1 MALSAARSSDGSATA
16 LLFPFWGRFMLRD
29 PVPPP
34 TRLKQPEPAGWRWAA
49 AAVHLFT
56 ALGAVCA
63 LFAIHAVLDG
73 KYEVAFVWLGVAFII
88 DGIDGTFA
96 RAVDVG
102 RRLPDFSGEKLDLV
116 VDYVTY
122 VFVPALA
129 LQLGGYLPGVWGGV
143 LAGLILLSSLFHFS
157 HLGSKADDH
166 CFVGFP
172 AVWNVVAFY
181 IFAFALPGW
190 AVSGLILLCVGFTFV
205 PMRWL
210 HPLRV
215 AAVPAA
221 EYRDVRAVGGGC
233 HLDRCDGLSGKF
245 RGACGAGPRCGLW
258 GRPFGAVAAHWW
270 RCRWVGCAPAGVH
283 GGTVLPVQSRC

>member
-1 MALSAARSSDGSATA
+1 
-16 LLFPFWGRFMLRD
+16 MLRD
-29 PVPPP
+29 PLPRP
-34 TRLKQPEPAGWRWAA
+34 TRSEPPEPPGWRWAA

-73 KYEVAFVWLGVAFII
+73 AYEAAFVWLGVAFII

-102 RRLPDFSGEKLDLV
+102 RRLPDVSGEKLDLV

-129 LQLGGYLPGVWGGV
+129 LQLGGYLTGAWGGV

-157 HLGSKADDH
+157 HLGNKADDH

-181 IFAFALPGW
+181 IFAFAPPGW
-190 AVSGLILLCVGFTFV
+190 VVSGLILLCVGFTFV
-205 PMRWL
+205 PMRWM
-210 HPLRV
+210 HPMRV
-215 AAVPAA
+215 SQFRRLNIAMCLLWAAAAAWIVATGFPANYVA
-221 EYRDVRAVGGGC
+221 LAILLVVAVYC
-233 HLDRCDGLSGKF
+233 VGLSV
-245 RGACGAGPRCGLW
+245 LW
-258 GRPFGAVAAHWW
+258 PLL
-270 RCRWVGCAPAGVH
+270 
-283 GGTVLPVQSRC
+283 GGDSDG

>member
-1 MALSAARSSDGSATA
+1 LA

-29 PVPPP
+29 PVSPP
-34 TRLKQPEPAGWRWAA
+34 TRSSTPEAPGWRWAA

-63 LFAIHAVLDG
+63 LLAIHAVLDG
-73 KYEVAFVWLGVAFII
+73 KYETAFVWLGIAFII

-96 RAVDVG
+96 RAVDVT

-122 VFVPALA
+122 VFVPTLA
-129 LQLGGYLPGVWGGV
+129 LQLGGYLTGAWGGV

-181 IFAFALPGW
+181 IFAFAPPAW
-190 AVSGLILLCVGFTFV
+190 AVSGLILLCVGLTFV
-205 PMRWL
+205 PMRWM
-210 HPLRV
+210 HPMRV
-215 AAVPAA
+215 VSFQRVNIAMCVLWAGAAI
-221 EYRDVRAVGGGC
+221 
-233 HLDRCDGLSGKF
+233 
-245 RGACGAGPRCGLW
+245 W
-258 GRPFGAVAAHWW
+258 AVAAGFPANM
-270 RCRWVGCAPAGVH
+270 WVLMVLTLVAVYSVGLAVLWPLI
-283 GGTVLPVQSRC
+283 GGDADG

>member
-1 MALSAARSSDGSATA
+1 
-16 LLFPFWGRFMLRD
+16 MLRD

-34 TRLKQPEPAGWRWAA
+34 TRPQPPEPAGWRCAA

-63 LFAIHAVLDG
+63 LFAIHAVLEG
-73 KYEVAFVWLGVAFII
+73 KYEAAFVWLGVALII
-88 DGIDGTFA
+88 DGIDGAFA

-116 VDYVTY
+116 IDYVTY

-129 LQLGGYLPGVWGGV
+129 LQLGGYLTGAWGGV

-181 IFAFALPGW
+181 IFAFAPPGW
-190 AVSGLILLCVGFTFV
+190 AVSGLILLCVGLTFV

-215 AAVPAA
+215 VQFQRVNIAMCVLWAAAATWTVAMGFPANLVA
-221 EYRDVRAVGGGC
+221 LAVLAVVAVYGV
-233 HLDRCDGLSGKF
+233 GLSV
-245 RGACGAGPRCGLW
+245 LW
-258 GRPFGAVAAHWW
+258 PLI
-270 RCRWVGCAPAGVH
+270 
-283 GGTVLPVQSRC
+283 GGDGDG

>member
-1 MALSAARSSDGSATA
+1 MA
-16 LLFPFWGRFMLRD
+16 LLFPFRGRYMLRD

-34 TRLKQPEPAGWRWAA
+34 TRPRPPEPSGWRWAA

-63 LFAIHAVLDG
+63 LFAIHAVLDE
-73 KYEVAFVWLGVAFII
+73 KYEAAFVWLGIAFVI

-96 RAVDVG
+96 RAVDVS

-129 LQLGGYLPGVWGGV
+129 LQLGGYLTGAWGGV

-157 HLGSKADDH
+157 HLGSKTDDH

-181 IFAFALPGW
+181 IFAFAPPGW
-190 AVSGLILLCVGFTFV
+190 VVSGLILLCVGFTFV
-205 PMRWL
+205 PMRWF
-210 HPLRV
+210 HPMRV
-215 AAVPAA
+215 VQYQRVNIAMCMMWAAAAIWTVATGFPANFI
-221 EYRDVRAVGGGC
+221 V
-233 HLDRCDGLSGKF
+233 L
-245 RGACGAGPRCGLW
+245 
-258 GRPFGAVAAHWW
+258 
-270 RCRWVGCAPAGVH
+270 
-283 GGTVLPVQSRC
+283 TVLVVVAVYSIALAVLWPLVSADADG

>member
-1 MALSAARSSDGSATA
+1 MPAARDQDGGATA
-16 LLFPFWGRFMLRD
+16 LLFPFRGRLMLRD
-29 PVPPP
+29 PVQPP
-34 TRLKQPEPAGWRWAA
+34 TRPGPPEPSVWRWAA

-63 LFAIHAVLDG
+63 LFAIHAVLDSR
-73 KYEVAFVWLGVAFII
+73 YEAAFVWLGIAFII

-122 VFVPALA
+122 VFVPTLA

-143 LAGLILLSSLFHFS
+143 LAGLILLSSLFHFG

-166 CFVGFP
+166 SFVGFP

-181 IFAFALPGW
+181 IFAFAPPGW
-190 AVSGLILLCVGFTFV
+190 VVSGLTLVCVGFTFV
-205 PMRWL
+205 PMRWM
-210 HPLRV
+210 HPMRV
-215 AAVPAA
+215 VQFRRVNIAMCLLWATAAIWTVATGFPATA
-221 EYRDVRAVGGGC
+221 IALALLAFVALYSV
-233 HLDRCDGLSGKF
+233 GLSV
-245 RGACGAGPRCGLW
+245 LW
-258 GRPFGAVAAHWW
+258 PLI
-270 RCRWVGCAPAGVH
+270 
-283 GGTVLPVQSRC
+283 GGDADR

>member
-1 MALSAARSSDGSATA
+1 
-16 LLFPFWGRFMLRD
+16 MLRD
-29 PVPPP
+29 PVRPP
-34 TRLKQPEPAGWRWAA
+34 TRIEPPESAGWRWGA

-56 ALGAVCA
+56 ASGAVCG
-63 LFAIHAVLDG
+63 LFAIHAVLAG
-73 KYEVAFVWLGVAFII
+73 RYEAAFVWLGVALIV
-88 DGIDGTFA
+88 DGIDGAFA
-96 RAVDVG
+96 RALDVG

-129 LQLGGYLPGVWGGV
+129 LQLGGFLTGAWGGV

-181 IFAFALPGW
+181 IFAFAPPGW
-190 AVSGLILLCVGFTFV
+190 AVSVIVLLCVGFTFV

-210 HPLRV
+210 HPMRV
-215 AAVPAA
+215 VQFRSVNIAVCLLWAGAAIWTLMTGFPAH
-221 EYRDVRAVGGGC
+221 AVAMVV
-233 HLDRCDGLSGKF
+233 LALVALYVIGLSV
-245 RGACGAGPRCGLW
+245 LW
-258 GRPFGAVAAHWW
+258 PLI
-270 RCRWVGCAPAGVH
+270 
-283 GGTVLPVQSRC
+283 GGDADG